1 MHLILYRCGWIQSCG
16 LNAFKIYPCTYL
28 HRYTHLSLY
37 FRTHIYI
44 YITAQTEME
53 MYTTL
58 FNKLTTTC
66 FSKCVSRKH
75 KQDDLALG
83 ETSCI
88 DRCVAKYMA
97 SQQKIGTVLQ
107 KANEAQMEQARR
119 MQQMQQAFG
128 G

>member
-1 MHLILYRCGWIQSCG
+1 MSFFGGGAQEQQPAQPDPLF
-16 LNAFKIYPCTYL
+16 A
-28 HRYTHLSLY
+28 
-37 FRTHIYI
+37 
-44 YITAQTEME
+44 AQTEME

-107 KANEAQMEQARR
+107 KANEAQMEQAQR

>member
-1 MHLILYRCGWIQSCG
+1 MKHDGTKICTLHVSLLSIIIHVLIQC
-16 LNAFKIYPCTYL
+16 F
-28 HRYTHLSLY
+28 
-37 FRTHIYI
+37 HIHTI
-44 YITAQTEME
+44 AQTEME

-75 KQDDLALG
+75 KQEDLALG

-107 KANEAQMEQARR
+107 KANEAQMEQAKR